1 MKEVTFIRPNL
12 AQEFTKDILTSDTL
26 TRFAELVRTKVADG
40 RTLEEVRRDLVEARP
55 ARQDRL
61 DAGEPIDF
69 LPENEVITFLDGTTM
84 TVKEIREADWKVDG
98 QPPQFSG
105 RHVQLT
111 GPCSDPSMAIGAMN
125 SFCAPG
131 RQTENEPSTEW
142 AANT

>member
-61 DAGEPIDF
+61 DAGGSRRSSAG
-69 LPENEVITFLDGTTM
+69 GTSSSPARAR
-84 TVKEIREADWKVDG
+84 I
-98 QPPQFSG
+98 PPWRS
-105 RHVQLT
+105 
-111 GPCSDPSMAIGAMN
+111 
-125 SFCAPG
+125 AP
-131 RQTENEPSTEW
+131 
-142 AANT
+142 